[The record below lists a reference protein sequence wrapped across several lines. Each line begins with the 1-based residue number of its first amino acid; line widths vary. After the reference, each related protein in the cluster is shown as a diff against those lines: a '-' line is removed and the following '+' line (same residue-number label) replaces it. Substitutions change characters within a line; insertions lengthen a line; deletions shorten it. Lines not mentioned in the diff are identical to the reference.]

1 MISEVL
7 KENTGKKGLMLP
19 LYTYASFFPP
29 CMMRTNFHFW
39 TQLPHSPPPNSSY
52 FQTTFY

>member
-52 FQTTFY
+52 FQTTFC